1 MRRRGS
7 ALQLPLLVPSQP
19 ECPQRESFMSP
30 EPPQEHDTEHPWPDV
45 DADAAITAIAP
56 FYDLDFG
63 AIDRDIDMYRQFAR
77 RGAGRVLE
85 LGAGTG
91 RVAAALAT
99 DLNDDGGTVV
109 AVEANAAMLRA
120 AAARLQGSGVKL
132 VDADFTSVTLD
143 TRFDLVICALSTFCH
158 LQTRSQQRRALD
170 TVARHLEPH
179 GLAVFDLPALSAADW
194 ELDPRPPLLEWVR
207 QHPESA
213 RTVMKFATLE
223 AHPPSQ
229 TQLIT
234 YLYDE
239 LHDDG
244 SVQRTVARFPLRHV
258 FRYEMEAL
266 LEAAGLALVQCYG
279 SYELDPVS
287 AGERLI
293 MVARLGGTATAGG

>member
-1 MRRRGS
+1 
-7 ALQLPLLVPSQP
+7 
-19 ECPQRESFMSP
+19 MSP
-30 EPPQEHDTEHPWPDV
+30 DSPQEQHTEHPWPDV
-45 DADAAITAIAP
+45 DADAAITAIVP

-63 AIDRDIDMYRQFAR
+63 AIDRDLDMYRQFAR

-99 DLNDDGGTVV
+99 ALSDDSLSDDGGTVV

-120 AAARLQGSGVKL
+120 AASRLQSSGVKL
-132 VDADFTSVTLD
+132 VDADFTSVALD

-158 LQTRSQQRRALD
+158 LETRDQQRRALD
-170 TVARHLEPH
+170 TVARHLQPH

-194 ELDPRPPLLEWVR
+194 ELDPRPPQLEWVR
-207 QHPESA
+207 QHPQSA

-223 AHPPSQ
+223 AHPASQ

-239 LHDDG
+239 LRDDG

-293 MVARLGGTATAGG
+293 VVARLGGTATAGG